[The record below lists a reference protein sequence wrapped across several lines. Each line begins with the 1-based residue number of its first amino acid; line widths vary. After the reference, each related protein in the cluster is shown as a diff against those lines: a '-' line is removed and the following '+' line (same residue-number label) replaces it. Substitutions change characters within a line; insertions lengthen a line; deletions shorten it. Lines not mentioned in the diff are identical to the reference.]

1 MPRKK
6 IFQIKSNS
14 GMGRKLNGKPAYIV
28 TLRPAHEPFPEVK
41 PIQGMMPDSK
51 EEYWVALAL
60 YRLHLEFEF
69 QYQLFGGRRYKGGQV
84 IDFWVRTV
92 PLPTPIFVQGWYFHY
107 ATAEKAS
114 QSRLNLMYLEG
125 RLRGKAMKPVEILDI
140 EIPTPEDA
148 FMVVKRKL
156 HK

>member
-1 MPRKK
+1 MPPRKIYK
-6 IFQIKSNS
+6 IKSKS
-14 GMGRKLNGKPAYIV
+14 GIGRKLAGKPAPIIS
-28 TLRPAHEPFPEVK
+28 LKPAHEPFPEVK

-60 YRLHLEFEF
+60 YRLKLDFEF
-69 QYQLFGGRRYKGGQV
+69 QYQLFGGRKYKGGQV

-107 ATAEKAS
+107 ATAEKAA

-125 RLRGKAMKPVEILDI
+125 RLRGLAMKPVEVLDI
-140 EIPTPEDA
+140 EMPTPEDA
-148 FMVVKRKL
+148 YQVVKRKL
-156 HK
+156 HR

>member
-6 IFQIKSNS
+6 IFQIKSRS
-14 GMGRKLNGKPAYIV
+14 GLGLKVKGQPAPMIQ
-28 TLRPAHEPFPEVK
+28 RPKHEPFPEVQ

-60 YRLHLEFEF
+60 YRLHLDFEF
-69 QYQLFGGRRYKGGQV
+69 QYQLFGGRKYKGGQV
-84 IDFWVRTV
+84 IDFWVFTN

-107 ATAEKAS
+107 ATAEKAAVS
-114 QSRLNLMYLEG
+114 KLNLMYLEA
-125 RLRGKAMKPVEILDI
+125 RLRGKAMKPVEILDT

-148 FMVVKRKL
+148 YIVVKRKL
-156 HK
+156 HR

>member
-1 MPRKK
+1 M
-6 IFQIKSNS
+6 IQ
-14 GMGRKLNGKPAYIV
+14 
-28 TLRPAHEPFPEVK
+28 RPKHEPFPEVQ

-60 YRLHLEFEF
+60 YRLNLDFEF
-69 QYQLFGGRRYKGGQV
+69 QYQLFGGRKYKGGQV
-84 IDFWVRTV
+84 VDFWVFTV

-107 ATAEKAS
+107 ATAEKEA
-114 QSRLNLMYLEG
+114 QSKLNLMYLES
-125 RLRGKAMKPVEILDI
+125 RLRGKAMKPVEIIDI

-148 FMVVKRKL
+148 YIDVRRKL

>member
-6 IFQIKSNS
+6 IFRIKSRS
-14 GMGRKLNGKPAYIV
+14 GLGLKLDPVTAPLRKIPKKD
-28 TLRPAHEPFPEVK
+28 PFPEIE

-60 YRLHLEFEF
+60 YRLKLDFEF
-69 QYQLFGGRRYKGGQV
+69 QYQLFGGRKYKGGQV
-84 IDFWVRTV
+84 VDFWVKTV

-107 ATAEKAS
+107 ATAQKAA
-114 QSRLNLMYLEG
+114 QSRLNIMYLKA
-125 RLRGKAMKPVEILDI
+125 RLMGKANEPVEIFDT

-148 FMVVKRKL
+148 YIVTKRKL
-156 HK
+156 RR

>member
-1 MPRKK
+1 MAPRK
-6 IFQIKSNS
+6 IFKIKSSS
-14 GMGRKLNGKPAYIV
+14 GMGHKLKGNPAPMV
-28 TLRPAHEPFPEVK
+28 QLRPAHEPFPEVK

-60 YRLHLEFEF
+60 YRLHLDFEF
-69 QYQLFGGRRYKGGQV
+69 QYQLFGGRKYKGGQV

-107 ATAEKAS
+107 ATAEKAA

-148 FMVVKRKL
+148 YMVVKRKL
-156 HK
+156 HR

>member
-6 IFQIKSNS
+6 IFQIKSRS
-14 GMGRKLNGKPAYIV
+14 GLGLKVNGKPAPMIS
-28 TLRPAHEPFPEVK
+28 RPKHEPFPEVQ

-60 YRLHLEFEF
+60 YRLHLDFEF
-69 QYQLFGGRRYKGGQV
+69 QYQLFGGRKYKGGQV
-84 IDFWVRTV
+84 IDFWVFTN

-107 ATAEKAS
+107 ATAEKAA
-114 QSRLNLMYLEG
+114 QSKLNLMYLEA
-125 RLRGKAMKPVEILDI
+125 RLRGKAMKPVEIIDT

-148 FMVVKRKL
+148 YIVVKRKL
-156 HK
+156 HI